1 MSWTRKALVW
11 QNSSLPL
18 RKAIYLP
25 VVQVSFRHTTDL
37 TEITNHEPAVDY
49 GKSLIVVK
57 EGDAAEQGDGS
68 DVATK
73 DKSLQISSN
82 KSLASKLNI
91 GMRIPS
97 FKVLNQADARPWHFQ
112 ELLKSNGTWRVVVF
126 AGNLGSPGQVEK
138 LATIGKALGAP
149 DSFVRRFSP
158 KASKTELVFEI
169 LAVHSGRRQQTTIFD
184 FPEIFRNFDERDG
197 WDYSKILVD
206 DQSYHEGHG
215 HIYDNYGIDPE
226 EGCVVILRPDQ
237 YISYIGPIDEYEA
250 LDKFFS
256 GFMITQAHVEAEQ
269 KPSASGGIASH
280 PKAEGSQ

>member
-1 MSWTRKALVW
+1 MA
-11 QNSSLPL
+11 
-18 RKAIYLP
+18 
-25 VVQVSFRHTTDL
+25 QVSSNLAIDSIET
-37 TEITNHEPAVDY
+37 TNHKPAVNY
-49 GKSLIVVK
+49 GKSVIVVK

-73 DKSLQISSN
+73 NKSLEISSN
-82 KSLASKLNI
+82 QSLARKLNI

-112 ELLKSNGTWRVVVF
+112 ELLKSNGTWRVVAF
-126 AGNLGSPGQVEK
+126 AGNLGSSRQVEK
-138 LATIGKALGAP
+138 LATLGKALGAP
-149 DSFVRRFSP
+149 DSFVRRFTP
-158 KASKTELVFEI
+158 KASKTETVFEI
-169 LAVHSGRRQQTTIFD
+169 LAVHSGRRQQRTIFD

-215 HIYDNYGIDPE
+215 HIYDNYGIDPD

-237 YISYIGPIDEYEA
+237 YISYIGPLDDYEA

-256 GFMITQAHVEAEQ
+256 GFMISQAHVEATQ
-269 KPSASGGIASH
+269 KPSASVGIASH
-280 PKAEGSQ
+280 PKVEGS

>member
-1 MSWTRKALVW
+1 MRKASVW
-11 QNSSLPL
+11 LSSRWPL
-18 RKAIYLP
+18 RRAICLP
-25 VVQVSFRHTTDL
+25 VGLVSTLHSTDSI
-37 TEITNHEPAVDY
+37 EIANHEPAVDY
-49 GKSLIVVK
+49 GKSVIVVK

-82 KSLASKLNI
+82 QALASNLNI

-126 AGNLGSPGQVEK
+126 AGNLGSPQQAEK
-138 LATIGKALGAP
+138 LATIGKALGGSNSFLRRFTPKDSKP
-149 DSFVRRFSP
+149 DS
-158 KASKTELVFEI
+158 VFEI

-184 FPEIFRNFDERDG
+184 FPEAFRNFDERDG
-197 WDYSKILVD
+197 WDYSKIVVD

-237 YISYIGPIDEYEA
+237 YISYIGPVDDYDT

-256 GFMITQAHVEAEQ
+256 GFMIPQAPMETAE
-269 KPSASGGIASH
+269 KPR
-280 PKAEGSQ
+280 AEVSE